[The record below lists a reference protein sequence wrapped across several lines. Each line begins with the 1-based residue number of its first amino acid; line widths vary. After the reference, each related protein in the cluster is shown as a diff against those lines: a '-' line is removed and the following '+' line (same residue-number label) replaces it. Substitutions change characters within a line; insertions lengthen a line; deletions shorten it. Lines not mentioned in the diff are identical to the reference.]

1 MVYQKLLLMS
11 NEPLPK
17 RNLVLTCQYSMTL
30 LKTLKKENLLV
41 MNNFSCLQYKS
52 FKNTVVKGEIAC
64 NEQFL
69 MSAVQIFLEHCGKR
83 RISSFPTVFFTL
95 LDSLMPF
102 SKNLELSSSN
112 SQFGRVG
119 NLSSEIRLRVVFL
132 IRSKVKSSILN
143 TEKG

>member
-1 MVYQKLLLMS
+1 MS

-17 RNLVLTCQYSMTL
+17 QNLVLTCQYSMTL

-69 MSAVQIFLEHCGKR
+69 MSAVQIFLEHCDKR

-95 LDSLMPF
+95 LDSLMP
-102 SKNLELSSSN
+102 K
-112 SQFGRVG
+112 
-119 NLSSEIRLRVVFL
+119 I
-132 IRSKVKSSILN
+132 
-143 TEKG
+143 